1 MSEVNQAGNMMMIFS
16 CREKNTAPKAATT
29 SLKPR
34 YGERKE
40 RRKVENKEQRNEET
54 LVCH

>member
-40 RRKVENKEQRNEET
+40 RRKVENKEKRNEET